1 MITGTLKME
10 EGKITL
16 ELWRHN
22 EEASLQLDSIE
33 NDVWYEFWNNAIEQ
47 GLDFDCDEG
56 AIGRIELKI
65 KEREVKEK

>member
-16 ELWRHN
+16 ELVR
-22 EEASLQLDSIE
+22 EDGKGTPQLDSIE

-65 KEREVKEK
+65 QEKEVKKK